1 MDYLMTI
8 LAMGTPPAG
17 GQGGQGGQGGLM
29 LFGYMIIIFA
39 LFYFLMI
46 RPQTK
51 KEKERKKM
59 IEAIKS
65 GDRII
70 FSNGIL
76 GTVANVKDQTLIVK
90 IADNVKIE
98 VVRGAALRVLQKDED
113 PGELDKT
120 A

>member
-1 MDYLMTI
+1 MENPMTFM
-8 LAMGTPPAG
+8 AMAAPPAG
-17 GQGGQGGQGGLM
+17 GQGAQGGGGLM

-70 FSNGIL
+70 FANGIL
-76 GTVANVKDQTLIVK
+76 GTVANVKEQTLVVK
-90 IADNVKIE
+90 IAENVKIE
-98 VVRGAALRVLQKDED
+98 TVRGAVLRVLQKDED
-113 PGELDKT
+113 PGEMDKN